1 MRQYRSLWSKCWADM
16 QPDLT
21 CSTVGHEKTR
31 SKAGFSRF
39 GAVGAYYCN
48 AYPNSRNSQPAA
60 NIEAQAIKSASQTSA
75 VLKLSFIFCFLPVK
89 LHSQRDVT

>member
-1 MRQYRSLWSKCWADM
+1 M
-16 QPDLT
+16 QPART

-31 SKAGFSRF
+31 SKAGFFSF

-60 NIEAQAIKSASQTSA
+60 NIEAQAIKSNSQTRT
-75 VLKLSFIFCFLPVK
+75 VLKVLFICQPT
-89 LHSQRDVT
+89 RTA